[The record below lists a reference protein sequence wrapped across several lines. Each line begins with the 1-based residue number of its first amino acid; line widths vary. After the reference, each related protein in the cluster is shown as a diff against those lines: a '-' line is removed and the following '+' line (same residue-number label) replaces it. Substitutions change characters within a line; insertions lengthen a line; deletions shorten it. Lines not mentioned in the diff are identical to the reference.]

1 MRAIIL
7 NVGNEVLSGRVLNT
21 NTSFLS
27 IELEKLGINVD
38 KCVVVGDD
46 ENMLSAEIDSFMES
60 DFDLLITTGG
70 LGPTHDDFT
79 KEVVCKKLGLELTLR
94 EEAYQNLVNYFGK
107 EFAHSNIKQALF
119 PSNAHLLANKCGT
132 ALGAILESKGKRV
145 VLLVGPPFELQPM
158 FINGVK
164 PDNEFREIRLMN

>member
-46 ENMLSAEIDSFMES
+46 ENML
-60 DFDLLITTGG
+60 
-70 LGPTHDDFT
+70 
-79 KEVVCKKLGLELTLR
+79 
-94 EEAYQNLVNYFGK
+94 
-107 EFAHSNIKQALF
+107 
-119 PSNAHLLANKCGT
+119 
-132 ALGAILESKGKRV
+132 
-145 VLLVGPPFELQPM
+145 
-158 FINGVK
+158 
-164 PDNEFREIRLMN
+164 